1 MKKLS
6 ASTLLFFLAILM
18 IITGLLLR
26 LNHQIS
32 TVTFNWLIGLSFLVQ
47 LIARWL
53 KSRSKNHDA

>member
-6 ASTLLFFLAILM
+6 ASTFLYYIAILM
-18 IITGLLLR
+18 VVAGLILR

-32 TVTFNWLIGLSFLVQ
+32 SGILNWLIGLSFLVQ

-53 KSRSKNHDA
+53 RSRNKNQDV